1 MSRAALDDEA
11 ERIELTVRLR
21 QKRRRKPDLLD
32 RLAKPPDRGVI
43 GRLRLQRQSA
53 EAPERQRIPNR
64 LLRAWVRERAPLLQ
78 KNDLEQRQRRVAGRA
93 SDRRMG
99 WGQRRCERRP
109 VDPLLDPVQ
118 KSSNLPISAHYRIDE
133 RRLGQVTARRRR
145 IILSGLTSENQIRP
159 TSAKLSV
166 VRAVPRAPLSKSNSL

>member
-11 ERIELTVRLR
+11 EHIELTVRLR

-32 RLAKPPDRGVI
+32 RLAKPSDRGVI

-53 EAPERQRIPNR
+53 EAPERQPATNR

-99 WGQRRCERRP
+99 RG
-109 VDPLLDPVQ
+109 
-118 KSSNLPISAHYRIDE
+118 
-133 RRLGQVTARRRR
+133 
-145 IILSGLTSENQIRP
+145 
-159 TSAKLSV
+159 
-166 VRAVPRAPLSKSNSL
+166 